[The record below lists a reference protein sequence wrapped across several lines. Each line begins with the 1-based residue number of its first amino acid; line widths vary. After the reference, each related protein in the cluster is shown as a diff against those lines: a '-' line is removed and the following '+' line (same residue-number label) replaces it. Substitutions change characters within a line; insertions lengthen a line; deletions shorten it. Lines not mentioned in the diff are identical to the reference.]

1 MKYLYLLLVLFLAAH
16 IELGDSTQIIAPI
29 FIPIILAAASL
40 ASTAYQVYSAED
52 QKKTARELRDQ
63 DLPEYAQP
71 ASARAVLQTARMNAS
86 MRGFPGQDIA
96 EASMRESSADAY
108 SRVKEFAT
116 SPSQAV
122 ASVGKIHSKELAQER
137 EFAKMGAGYQAGASR
152 DLMAANQ
159 WMTAQKQYEWEKSTY
174 DPYMQDMAAA
184 AALEGGAQQ
193 NYFGALSSIS
203 SMTMMGLGKT
213 RAFNDLFR
221 GGGGFEG
228 SDGGNRGGYNTVP
241 QRRL

>member
-1 MKYLYLLLVLFLAAH
+1 MKYLYLLLILFLAAH
-16 IELGDSTQIIAPI
+16 IELGDSTQIIAPL
-29 FIPIILAAASL
+29 FLPIILAAASL

-63 DLPEYAQP
+63 DLSEYAQP

-86 MRGFPGQDIA
+86 IRGFPGQDIA

-137 EFAKMGAGYQAGASR
+137 EFAQMGARYQAGASR

-174 DPYMQDMAAA
+174 EPYMQDMAAA
-184 AALEGGAQQ
+184 ASLEGAAQQ
-193 NYFGALSSIS
+193 NYFGALSNLS
-203 SMTMMGLGKT
+203 SMAMMGMSAGDG
-213 RAFNDLFR
+213 FSGF
-221 GGGGFEG
+221 GG
-228 SDGGNRGGYNTVP
+228 GGNRGGFNTVP